1 MLAPEKRQ
9 NLLEALSRGEK
20 QQVTIMRSDG
30 SVNLFAEVNPQFKTV
45 NVYDEHGKKLTIS
58 QALGEKSESKQN
70 QQLLPE
76 KKISIQ
82 KSRRNSDTV

>member
-1 MLAPEKRQ
+1 M
-9 NLLEALSRGEK
+9 EALSRGEK
-20 QQVTIMRSDG
+20 QPVTILRGDA
-30 SVNLFAEVNPQFKTV
+30 SVNLFVEANPQFKTV

-58 QALGEKSESKQN
+58 EALGEKSVSKQI

-76 KKISIQ
+76 KKIAIH